1 MTNNN
6 YIDNYVVFDLETTGC
21 NPVNDYI
28 IEIGAIKIE
37 NGEIHSVYNQMI
49 NPKIATPPLI
59 TNITGITNDMV
70 KDKPTI
76 DEVLEDFLVFCKEDY
91 ILGHNISFDY
101 RFIKA
106 KCYKRGYSFNKKA
119 FDTLEIARKSLKDL
133 PSRSLGAFAIMN
145 RIIPCSPSA

>member
-49 NPKIATPPLI
+49 NPKIAIPPLI

-70 KDKPTI
+70 KDKT
-76 DEVLEDFLVFCKEDY
+76 Y
-91 ILGHNISFDY
+91 Y
-101 RFIKA
+101 
-106 KCYKRGYSFNKKA
+106 
-119 FDTLEIARKSLKDL
+119 
-133 PSRSLGAFAIMN
+133 
-145 RIIPCSPSA
+145 